1 MSQVLFYMCNC
12 FHLIVTGCGHLWVI
26 DGNWK
31 LRYLICMDSSPKQ
44 VAAFSGGLDY
54 VDACPNSPLQGM
66 GFCEEHCEALKSK
79 GVPVKLREYVE
90 YKKSNE
96 LPILNDCN
104 LSTSEFQGM

>member
-1 MSQVLFYMCNC
+1 MNKCARCHSTCA
-12 FHLIVTGCGHLWVI
+12 IAIAAGCGQLWAI

-31 LRYLICMDSSPKQ
+31 LRYPICMYSSPKQ
-44 VAAFSGGLDY
+44 ISAFSGGLDY

-66 GFCEEHCEALKSK
+66 AFCEEHCEALQSK

-90 YKKSNE
+90 YKKKNE
-96 LPILNDCN
+96 LPVLGDSN